1 MNSLSRRILEM
12 EESQTLAMAKKS
24 RELKAK
30 GIHIINMNLG
40 EPDFG
45 TPQHIKDAAKVALD
59 EGYTFYT
66 PVSGMAEL
74 REGIA
79 HKLRT
84 ENSLASK
91 AENIVVSTGAK
102 QSIANVM
109 LSLVNPN
116 DEVIIVTPYW
126 VSYAG
131 IVQLAE
137 GKAVFVKGTAEND
150 YKATAQQIEA
160 AITEKTK
167 VIIFSSP
174 CNPTG
179 SVFGEAELSAIA
191 DVVVKYPKLYVIAD
205 EIYEHIN
212 FTNKHVSLGSFEKIQ
227 NQVITVNGF
236 SKGFAMTGWRVGYIS
251 APLHVAKACDKI
263 QGQVTSGTN
272 SIAQRAALAAIS
284 GDMNPTKEMAS
295 AYLRRRNLLKSLL
308 DKVEGFKT
316 NLPEGA
322 FYIFPDISYF
332 FGKSDGT
339 NDIKNS
345 TDFCMYLLNVA
356 HVSTVMGVA
365 FGEENCI
372 RISFATSDE
381 NITEAVERIKKAVA
395 KLK

>member
-1 MNSLSRRILEM
+1 MNGLSRRILEM

-40 EPDFG
+40 EPDFS

-66 PVSGMAEL
+66 PVSGLAEL

-79 HKLRT
+79 EKLRT
-84 ENSLASK
+84 QNGLDTK

-109 LSLVNPN
+109 LSLVNPT

-131 IVQLAE
+131 IVQLSE
-137 GKAVFVKGTAEND
+137 GTAVFVKGTAEND
-150 YKATAQQIEA
+150 YKATAAQIEA
-160 AITEKTK
+160 AITDKTK
-167 VIIFSSP
+167 AIIFSSP

-179 SVFGEAELSAIA
+179 SVFGKDELSAIA
-191 DVVVKYPKLYVIAD
+191 DVVAKHPKLYIIAD

-212 FTNKHVSLGSFEKIQ
+212 FTGKHVSLGSFEKIK
-227 NQVITVNGF
+227 NQTITVNGF

-272 SIAQRAALAAIS
+272 AVAQRAALAAIS
-284 GDMNPTKEMAS
+284 GNMTPTQEMGT
-295 AYLRRRNLLKSLL
+295 AYLRRRDLIKSLL
-308 DKVEGFKT
+308 DQIDGFKT

-322 FYIFPDISYF
+322 FYIFPDISGF
-332 FGKSDGT
+332 FGKSDGET
-339 NDIKNS
+339 TIKNS

-356 HVSTVMGVA
+356 HVSTVMGAA
-365 FGEENCI
+365 FGEDNCI
-372 RISFATSDE
+372 RVSFATSDD
-381 NITEAVERIKKAVA
+381 NIKEAVNRIKKAVVN
-395 KLK
+395 LV

>member
-1 MNSLSRRILEM
+1 MNGLSRRILEM

-40 EPDFG
+40 EPDFS

-66 PVSGMAEL
+66 PVSGLAEL

-79 HKLRT
+79 EKLRT
-84 ENSLASK
+84 QNGLDCK

-109 LSLVNPN
+109 MSLVNPN

-150 YKATAQQIEA
+150 YKATAAQIEA
-160 AITEKTK
+160 AITDKTK
-167 VIIFSSP
+167 AIIFSSP

-179 SVFGEAELSAIA
+179 SVFGKDELSAIA
-191 DVVVKYPKLYVIAD
+191 DVVAKHPNLYIIAD

-212 FTNKHVSLGSFEKIQ
+212 FTSKHASLGSFENIK
-227 NQVITVNGF
+227 NQTITVNGF

-251 APLHVAKACDKI
+251 APVHVAKACDKI

-272 SIAQRAALAAIS
+272 AVAQRAALAAIS
-284 GDMNPTKEMAS
+284 GDMTPTQEMGT
-295 AYLRRRNLLKSLL
+295 AYLRRRNLIKSLL
-308 DKVEGFKT
+308 DEIEGFKT

-332 FGKSDGT
+332 FGKSDGE
-339 NDIKNS
+339 NKINNS

-356 HVSTVMGVA
+356 HVSTVMGAA
-365 FGEENCI
+365 FGEDNCI
-372 RISFATSDE
+372 RVSFATSDD
-381 NITEAVERIKKAVA
+381 NIKEAVSRIKKAVA
-395 KLK
+395 NLV

>member
-1 MNSLSRRILEM
+1 MNGLSRRIVEM

-66 PVSGMAEL
+66 PVSGLAEL

-79 HKLRT
+79 EKLRT
-84 ENSLASK
+84 QNSLDCK

-109 LSLVNPN
+109 LSLVNPD

-137 GKAVFVKGTAEND
+137 GKAVFVKGTPEND

-160 AITEKTK
+160 AITDKTK

-179 SVFGEAELSAIA
+179 SVFSKEELSAIA
-191 DVVVKYPKLYVIAD
+191 DVVAKKPNIYIIAD

-212 FTNKHVSLGSFEKIQ
+212 FTGKHVSLGSFEKIK
-227 NQVITVNGF
+227 NQTITINGF
-236 SKGFAMTGWRVGYIS
+236 SKGFAMTGWRVGYIT
-251 APLHVAKACDKI
+251 APVHVAKACDKI

-272 SIAQRAALAAIS
+272 AVAQRAALAAIS
-284 GDMNPTKEMAS
+284 GDMNPTKEMGA
-295 AYLRRRNLLKSLL
+295 AYLRRRDLIKSLL
-308 DKVEGFKT
+308 EDVEGFKT

-332 FGKSDGT
+332 FGKSDGE
-339 NDIKNS
+339 NKINNS
-345 TDFCMYLLNVA
+345 TDFCMYLLNIA
-356 HVSTVMGVA
+356 HVSTVMGGA
-365 FGEENCI
+365 FGEDNCI
-372 RISFATSDE
+372 RISFATSDD
-381 NITEAVERIKKAVA
+381 NIREAVNRIKKAVA
-395 KLK
+395 NLV